1 MMDIARPPKSNRTR
15 NLVGG
20 GAVLLVVAVTAAL
33 ARLGPA
39 SQTIDRAAVLI
50 DTVKQGDVVREVRGN
65 GALAPERIRWITAQ
79 ASARVERLASESGRN
94 VGANDLLLE
103 LSNPDLQIQTMQ
115 AEQQVRQA
123 QIDLLNLR
131 TSLKGGLLS
140 QEGLVATM
148 KTSWVSSTQ
157 EARAADSL
165 VKLGLVPAF
174 EAANRRASAE
184 EFTTRYRVERD
195 RLALMA
201 QSIDSQIAVQAS
213 RVTQLQAI
221 AASQQA
227 RLASLHVRAP
237 EAGVLQDLT
246 LQLGQWVPEGTA
258 LAKVVQP
265 GKLKAVLRIP
275 ESQAKDVQLGQSA
288 SIDTHNGLVKGHV
301 ARKDPG
307 SSGGTVTID
316 VALDGAL
323 PPGAV
328 PDINVDGTIQI
339 ERLPNI
345 VYAGRPALSVGT
357 GSLTLFKLVDGGSA
371 AIRVPVVLG
380 RNSVNTI
387 EILKGLAVGDQII
400 LSDMTSYANVD
411 RVRIK

>member
-1 MMDIARPPKSNRTR
+1 MDIARPPQSKRKR
-15 NLVGG
+15 NIGFGVAAVVVVG
-20 GAVLLVVAVTAAL
+20 ATVWLSQ
-33 ARLGPA
+33 LGPA

-50 DTVKQGDVVREVRGN
+50 DTVKRGDVVREVRGN
-65 GALAPERIRWITAQ
+65 GTLAPERIRWITAQ
-79 ASARVERLASESGRN
+79 ASARVERLGSESGRA
-94 VGANDLLLE
+94 VAANDLLLE

-131 TSLKGGLLS
+131 TSLRGGVLT
-140 QEGLVATM
+140 QEGVVASM
-148 KTSWVSSTQ
+148 KTAFVSSTQ
-157 EARAADSL
+157 EARAADSM
-165 VKLGLVPAF
+165 VKLGLMPAF
-174 EAANRRASAE
+174 DVANKKAAAE
-184 EFTTRYRVERD
+184 EYTTRYRVERD

-201 QSIDSQIAVQAS
+201 ASIDSQLSVQAS
-213 RVTQLQAI
+213 RVVQLQAI
-221 AASQQA
+221 ANSQLT
-227 RLASLHVRAP
+227 RLKSLQVRAP

-275 ESQAKDVQLGQSA
+275 ESQAKDIQLGQQA

-307 SSGGTVTID
+307 SSGGNVTID
-316 VALDGAL
+316 VVLDGEL
-323 PPGAV
+323 PAGAV
-328 PDINVDGTIQI
+328 PDINVDGTILI
-339 ERLPNI
+339 ERLQNI
-345 VYAGRPALSVGT
+345 VYTGRPAMSVGT
-357 GSLTLFKLVDGGSA
+357 GSVTLFRLIDGGTA
-371 AIRVPVVLG
+371 AVRVPVMLG

-387 EILKGLAVGDQII
+387 EILKGLNVGDQII
-400 LSDMTSYANVD
+400 LSDMTSYAAVD